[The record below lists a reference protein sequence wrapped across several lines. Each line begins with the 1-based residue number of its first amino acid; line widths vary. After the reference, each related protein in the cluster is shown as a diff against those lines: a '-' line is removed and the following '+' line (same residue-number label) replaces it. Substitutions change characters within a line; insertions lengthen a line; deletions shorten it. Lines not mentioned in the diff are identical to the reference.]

1 MQVFW
6 EKIFIF
12 FIINLMQYLDLYI
25 YSGQN
30 DIKCVDNFISIEKI
44 CTIQKK
50 VVPLQRI
57 VR

>member
-1 MQVFW
+1 
-6 EKIFIF
+6 
-12 FIINLMQYLDLYI
+12 MQYLDLYI

-57 VR
+57 VH